1 MRRPR
6 RIAAAS
12 AAAAVL
18 LFAAAAPLAAEVI
31 TLREAIDR
39 ALAKNLGIERR
50 RADVAVADAT
60 VRLALAERLPRLQ
73 VGGQGTYNHPE
84 VLFPFGED
92 VVVSLLPE
100 FDWDTQ
106 ASVRQPLYTG
116 GQLEKAH
123 QQAKVG
129 AERSRENLRSAEEEL
144 LLRLVTSYLTV
155 ARGDALMDVEK
166 QSVELAQQRL
176 DRAQAFYEAGEV
188 TRVDVLRA
196 RAAIKGAE
204 RRLAAAR
211 SLRETAVGALRVVLV
226 ADGEIEVERPDDVLP
241 PPPGEAALV
250 ARALETRPELAEAR
264 FNLELARLEVE
275 KVKGGR
281 RPSLLAEAALVQQ
294 KSNFPAERFVSVN
307 VGVAVPIYQGGSVAA
322 RVAVAEE
329 RELQARLGVEELRL
343 AVREE
348 VRSALV
354 ELETAETTLGLAGE
368 QLAAVEAEH
377 EQVSDLYEAL
387 EATSLDVAASE
398 LALAEARRAVVNSA
412 LDRDLAQVRLYYTTG
427 DLKAALLE
435 EATP

>member
-1 MRRPR
+1 MRKLGRA
-6 RIAAAS
+6 AAAS
-12 AAAAVL
+12 TAVAFL
-18 LFAAAAPLAAEVI
+18 LLAAAAPLAAEVI

-39 ALAKNLGIERR
+39 ALAENLGIQRSR
-50 RADVAVADAT
+50 SDVAVADTT
-60 VRLALAERLPRLQ
+60 VRLALAERLPRFQ
-73 VGGQGTYNHPE
+73 VSAQGTWNRPE

-106 ASVRQPLYTG
+106 ASLRQPLYVG
-116 GQLEKAH
+116 GQLEKA
-123 QQAKVG
+123 QLQAKVG
-129 AERSRENLRSAEEEL
+129 AERSRESLRGDEDEL

-155 ARGDALMDVEK
+155 ARGDALMEVEK

-176 DRAQAFYEAGEV
+176 SRAEAFYEAGEV

-211 SLRETAVGALRVVLV
+211 SLRETAVGGLRVVLA
-226 ADGEIEVERPDDVLP
+226 ADGEIEVERPEDVLP

-250 ARALETRPELAEAR
+250 AHALDTRPALAEAQLA
-264 FNLELARLEVE
+264 LELARLEVE

-322 RVAVAEE
+322 RQAIAEE
-329 RELQARLGVEELRL
+329 REQQARLGLLELRL

-354 ELETAETTLGLAGE
+354 ELDTAETTLGLASE

-398 LALAEARRAVVNSA
+398 LSLAEARRAVVNSA
-412 LDRDLAQVRLYYTTG
+412 LDRDLAKVRLYYTTG
-427 DLKAALLE
+427 DLKSALLE